1 MGYELLN
8 HVVGI
13 LTAGGIRAGDEYPGG
28 EQVEILSPVAAVGLR
43 ELDPAAGE
51 VRFAVRVLSPRIL
64 GGWCCQ
70 INAARAVTALHSAGM
85 RVQTEPMEFLNGFDC
100 FCVSLTAAMALK
112 ADGVPAG
119 KWEIF
124 CGNVRQE
131 RVRSF
136 RAVRRLGRRIVGAF
150 YQSEPV
156 KVTPGS
162 GGWEIELVQRGDAEP
177 GEAAEP
183 FVLTVMESG
192 REIHYMGCCW
202 NEMIWEHSG
211 SGAILTRRGFAMGRE
226 VRNAQ

>member
-8 HVVGI
+8 HVAGI
-13 LTAGGIRAGDEYPGG
+13 LTAAGIRAGEEYPGG

-70 INAARAVTALHSAGM
+70 INAAKAVTALHSAGM

-150 YQSEPV
+150 YQSAGKRWLGDRV
-156 KVTPGS
+156 GAA
-162 GGWEIELVQRGDAEP
+162 GGRG
-177 GEAAEP
+177 
-183 FVLTVMESG
+183 TWRS
-192 REIHYMGCCW
+192 C
-202 NEMIWEHSG
+202 
-211 SGAILTRRGFAMGRE
+211 GALCTDGNG
-226 VRNAQ
+226 VRQGDPLYGLLLE